1 MYTNGSVSARMPAWV
16 SSVVTANGIF
26 CAGSGLVLLVASR
39 PLAQFLGPVEA
50 VMPAFPL
57 LGIILFLYGS
67 LLVWL
72 ARTGRINRH
81 LVAVMAE
88 LDIAWVLGSYG
99 LLFWGGLAWTNA
111 GKWTIILI
119 AEIVFTFAL
128 AQAIAWWKGR

>member
-99 LLFWGGLAWTNA
+99 LLFWGDR
-111 GKWTIILI
+111 KS
-119 AEIVFTFAL
+119 VV
-128 AQAIAWWKGR
+128 